1 MKNNPYNK
9 PLFLGLTHIG
19 QIYSIAWAKK
29 IGQCSVFDFDKK
41 NLVKFKKKEFT
52 QEERNLSKINFNEK
66 KIYICKNTN
75 DIQNFKNIFFTYDT
89 PLNNKGYPNVDYI
102 ENKLKKLLSLK
113 FKNKITIIITSQV
126 YPGFTGYIRDKYL
139 NNNKK
144 IKLIYMVDTLKMG
157 SAINRFLNP
166 EQLIFGYEDKD
177 KNVILNLFKKFKCKK
192 YIKSFKEAE
201 LIKISINLY
210 LYFSVNF
217 ANIMDNFSKQI
228 AIDYTRIVENLKN
241 DKRIGINSYINPSPG
256 ISGGH
261 LERDVF
267 YIKRNDNLNIKS
279 IFSNF
284 ENFNDKRK
292 NELKKILT
300 NLVKKKTINLLI
312 IGLSYKDSSFSTVN
326 SIFQKIFETKKIKSS
341 YYDSY
346 FKKSIA
352 QNKKIKKNLN
362 LRKGILKSDVVILN
376 YCNFKDFLI
385 IKKSFTEKN
394 TSKFL
399 INISLK
405 YKKSLENNKNIIN
418 YYSNNLN

>member
-1 MKNNPYNK
+1 
-9 PLFLGLTHIG
+9 
-19 QIYSIAWAKK
+19 
-29 IGQCSVFDFDKK
+29 
-41 NLVKFKKKEFT
+41 
-52 QEERNLSKINFNEK
+52 
-66 KIYICKNTN
+66 
-75 DIQNFKNIFFTYDT
+75 
-89 PLNNKGYPNVDYI
+89 
-102 ENKLKKLLSLK
+102 
-113 FKNKITIIITSQV
+113 
-126 YPGFTGYIRDKYL
+126 
-139 NNNKK
+139 
-144 IKLIYMVDTLKMG
+144 MVDTLKMG

-166 EQLIFGYEDKD
+166 EQLIFGYESKDKD
-177 KNVILNLFKKFKCKK
+177 IILNLFKKFKCKK

-201 LIKISINLY
+201 LIKTSINLY

-228 AIDYTRIVENLKN
+228 GVDYTSIVECLKN
-241 DKRIGINSYINPSPG
+241 DKRIGLYSYISPSPG

-261 LERDVF
+261 LERHVF

-284 ENFNDKRK
+284 EKFNDRRK

-326 SIFQKIFETKKIKSS
+326 SIFQKIFETKKIKST

-346 FKKSIA
+346 FKKSIT
-352 QNKKIKKNLN
+352 QNKKIKKKIN
-362 LRKGILKSDVVILN
+362 LRKGILDSDVIILN
-376 YCNFKDFLI
+376 YCNFKEFLL
-385 IKKSFTEKN
+385 IKKFFNKKN
-394 TSKFL
+394 DSKFL

-405 YKKSLENNKNIIN
+405 YKKALENNKNIVD